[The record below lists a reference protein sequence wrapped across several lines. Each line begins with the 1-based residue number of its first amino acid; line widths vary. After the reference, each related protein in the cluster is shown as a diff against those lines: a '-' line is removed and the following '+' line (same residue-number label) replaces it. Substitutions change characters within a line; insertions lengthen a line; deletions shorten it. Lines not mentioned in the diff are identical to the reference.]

1 MKIRSTFALA
11 LFSLALAPVT
21 ASGGEQEDRQACM
34 NDALTVCSQFIPDR
48 DRIASCLFVN
58 RSRISPACQ
67 AVMSRPSQPTVSP
80 AALTNT
86 R

>member
-1 MKIRSTFALA
+1 MKFRYAFALA
-11 LFSLALAPVT
+11 LFSLALAPIT

-34 NDALTVCSQFIPDR
+34 SDALTVCSQFIPDR

-58 RSRISPACQ
+58 RNRISPACQ
-67 AVMSRPSQPTVSP
+67 AVMTRPSQATVSP

-86 R
+86 H

>member
-1 MKIRSTFALA
+1 MKVRSAFALVAFALA
-11 LFSLALAPVT
+11 LAPAAAT
-21 ASGGEQEDRQACM
+21 GGEQEDRQACM

-58 RSRISPACQ
+58 RGRISPACQ
-67 AVMSRPSQPTVSP
+67 AVMTRSSQPTVSP